1 MKSILLKSTSIL
13 LIILLAVM
21 INSIIFTNPILT
33 PKTEA
38 AGLEKN
44 DIITGL
50 GIAFVL
56 YMLFETT
63 DNDNLVESEVDTSD
77 LNDNNNDYDIEID
90 SINLKLLAKIIHAE
104 ARGESFE
111 GQIAVGAV
119 IINRMESS
127 EFPNTIE
134 KVLYQSN
141 QFQSVEN
148 GQFDLHPNHT
158 AYRAAKRA
166 IDGEDPSKGA
176 LFFFNPDKSK
186 NPEAFDRYEVT
197 VRIGNHVFAK

>member
-21 INSIIFTNPILT
+21 INSVIFTNPILT

-77 LNDNNNDYDIEID
+77 LNDNNRDYDIEID
-90 SINLKLLAKIIHAE
+90 SINVELLAKVIHAE
-104 ARGESFE
+104 ARGEIFE
-111 GQIAVGAV
+111 GQVAVGAV
-119 IINRMESS
+119 IVNRMESPK
-127 EFPNTIE
+127 FPNTIE
-134 KVLYQSN
+134 GVLYQSN
-141 QFQSVEN
+141 QFKSVSN
-148 GQFDLHPNHT
+148 GQFNLSPNES
-158 AYRAAKRA
+158 AYRAARRA
-166 IDGEDPSKGA
+166 INGEDPSKGA

>member
-1 MKSILLKSTSIL
+1 MKNILIKSTSIL
-13 LIILLAVM
+13 LIILLAIM
-21 INSIIFTNPILT
+21 INSVIFTNPVLS

-63 DNDNLVESEVDTSD
+63 DNDNLVGSEVDTSD
-77 LNDNNNDYDIEID
+77 INNNRDYDIEIS
-90 SINLKLLAKIIHAE
+90 SINVELLAKVIHAE

-111 GQIAVGAV
+111 GQVAVGAV
-119 IINRMESS
+119 IVNRMESP

-134 KVLYQSN
+134 GVLYQSN
-141 QFQSVEN
+141 QFKSVSN
-148 GQFDLHPNHT
+148 GQINLSPNQS

-166 IDGEDPSKGA
+166 INGEDPSQGA
-176 LFFFNPDKSK
+176 LFFYNPDKSE

-197 VRIGNHVFAK
+197 VRIGNHIFAK

>member
-1 MKSILLKSTSIL
+1 MKNILIKSTSIL
-13 LIILLAVM
+13 LIILLAIM
-21 INSIIFTNPILT
+21 INSVIFTNPVLS

-63 DNDNLVESEVDTSD
+63 DNDNLVGSEVDTSD
-77 LNDNNNDYDIEID
+77 INNNNRDYDIEIN
-90 SINLKLLAKIIHAE
+90 SINVELLAKVIHAE

-111 GQIAVGAV
+111 GQVAVGAV
-119 IINRMESS
+119 IVNRMESP

-134 KVLYQSN
+134 GVLYQSN
-141 QFQSVEN
+141 QFKSVSN
-148 GQFDLHPNHT
+148 GQINLTPNQS
-158 AYRAAKRA
+158 AYRAARRA
-166 IDGEDPSKGA
+166 INGEDPSQGA
-176 LFFFNPDKSK
+176 LFFYNPDKSE

-197 VRIGNHVFAK
+197 VRIGNHIFAK